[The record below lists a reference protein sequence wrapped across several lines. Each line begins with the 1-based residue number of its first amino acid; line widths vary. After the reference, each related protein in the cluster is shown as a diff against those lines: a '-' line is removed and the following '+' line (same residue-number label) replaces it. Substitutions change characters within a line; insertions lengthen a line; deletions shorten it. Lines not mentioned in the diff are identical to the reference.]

1 MKASA
6 SLSLTKRCKYVGFMD
21 WIWARFVAA
30 LDPNFDIFQ
39 VCHTTFGMS
48 SLLRSTPRALREEE
62 MPQNSPR
69 HRFARA
75 LQMKKVANTIVLGA
89 IVYKH
94 AGGQQPYTHR
104 VGLLLPKKPPTVPRL
119 QRYCDFA
126 IPSYLENMSVIS
138 DEAIVAWKGCSQV
151 SWLDM

>member
-30 LDPNFDIFQ
+30 LDPKLDIFQ

-48 SLLRSTPRALREEE
+48 SLLRSTPRDLREDET
-62 MPQNSPR
+62 PQNSPR

-75 LQMKKVANTIVLGA
+75 LEMEKVANTI
-89 IVYKH
+89 
-94 AGGQQPYTHR
+94 
-104 VGLLLPKKPPTVPRL
+104 
-119 QRYCDFA
+119 
-126 IPSYLENMSVIS
+126 
-138 DEAIVAWKGCSQV
+138 IVATITRHNSEGGSH
-151 SWLDM
+151 